1 MVRIYRWNIDK
12 NICDE
17 KIKEMIIN
25 AIKKNDN
32 IIILNKLVDI
42 VNNNKTLDLKND
54 NKKRTVTNY
63 LKSNHKGIL
72 NFLKSMDEIVVYEK
86 ERYIYVHY
94 NDKSNIFHELDDW
107 LYINKENIEK

>member
-17 KIKEMIIN
+17 KIKELIIN
-25 AIKKNDN
+25 AVKKDN
-32 IIILNKLVDI
+32 NKIILNKLVDI

-72 NFLKSMDEIVVYEK
+72 NFLKSMNEIVVYEK
-86 ERYIYVHY
+86 DRYIYNALSKRHY
-94 NDKSNIFHELDDW
+94 RQRRCWRHIKFYVSNEI
-107 LYINKENIEK
+107 I